1 MSELGYA
8 MCLEKEE
15 ELVARRQNVD
25 LAKASGIKGSVR
37 PRTTTKFLVL
47 GTKVIAVACVED
59 RSMRGREPSRDH
71 NTAN

>member
-1 MSELGYA
+1 

-15 ELVARRQNVD
+15 ELVARRQDVE
-25 LAKASGIKGSVR
+25 LASGIKGSVR

-47 GTKVIAVACVED
+47 RTKVIAVACIED
-59 RSMRGREPSRDH
+59 RSMRVGQPSRDH